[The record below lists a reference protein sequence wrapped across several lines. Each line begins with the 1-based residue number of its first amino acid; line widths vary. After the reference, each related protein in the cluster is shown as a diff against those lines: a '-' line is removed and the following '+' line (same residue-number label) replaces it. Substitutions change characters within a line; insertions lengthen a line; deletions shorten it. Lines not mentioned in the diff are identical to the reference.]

1 MPGTN
6 AKSSTRTHARTRRAS
21 PTGLYVAIVGI
32 LIFNVAP
39 FLDWFTNDDGE
50 TFSGYEGDSLI
61 PFIAYLGIGLAA
73 ALLYAHGRAER
84 RQHRG
89 LSLATMAVGI
99 AAFAQ
104 SVATIID
111 VPGAMERGGNLETEL
126 GVYVALLGGAVW
138 AAGAALFAK
147 EPEGDPET
155 TAVDE
160 IPLND
165 DDRAA
170 TRH

>member
-1 MPGTN
+1 MPNSG
-6 AKSSTRTHARTRRAS
+6 AKPSNRTATRTRRAN

-61 PFIAYLGIGLAA
+61 PFIAYFGIGLAA

-89 LSLATMAVGI
+89 LSLAAMAVGI
-99 AAFAQ
+99 AALAQ
-104 SVATIID
+104 SVATVID
-111 VPGAMERGGNLETEL
+111 VPGAMERGGDLQTEL
-126 GVYVALLGGAVW
+126 GVYVALLGGAIW

-155 TAVDE
+155 TAVDDIR
-160 IPLND
+160 IPD
-165 DDRAA
+165 TDRAA
-170 TRH
+170 TRR